1 MDINDLRTIVTVLG
15 FACFIGICLWAY
27 SGRAKAGFDE
37 AAQLP
42 FGDDDGPAPLGGRPS
57 REGK

>member
-1 MDINDLRTIVTVLG
+1 MDINDLRSILTVLG
-15 FACFIGICLWAY
+15 FVCFVGICLWAY
-27 SGRAKAGFDE
+27 SSRAKAGFDE

-42 FGDDDGPAPLGGRPS
+42 FGDDDGLASASGRQS